1 MKLYLNYF
9 FQVQAPEQLNVNGVH
24 NYMKYADTKLRQ
36 AYFNRELNFNKLP
49 EKLSEL
55 TIITDV
61 RTGKVLYLGVGFA
74 PKKIVEVVRVYFFD
88 SSDSILFVCVCSLNI
103 VFFFLKML

>member
-36 AYFNRELNFNKLP
+36 AYFNRGLNFNKLP

-61 RTGKVLYLGVGFA
+61 RTGKGICRGCSVL
-74 PKKIVEVVRVYFFD
+74 
-88 SSDSILFVCVCSLNI
+88 
-103 VFFFLKML
+103 